1 MLKSLWTG
9 AVVNKQM
16 YPLRAATASMKT
28 QQYLLKFGIYAVLH
42 FWHSPSSDKAPQ
54 IFFFFSPPS
63 FFCPLLKSSQLSGAK
78 GRWSFSSPTLLSFYS
93 GWHLPKVDQPVSLGK
108 KYWTEFIIVCSTNEE
123 AVDELLKQGE
133 KTAKTEGLSKSQGR
147 ISS

>member
-1 MLKSLWTG
+1 MGTKYMQKNNSEVQDYGFLTFVFSFVNRLIFLSMLKSLWTG

-54 IFFFFSPPS
+54 IFFS
-63 FFCPLLKSSQLSGAK
+63 FPLPLSSVLSSKAV
-78 GRWSFSSPTLLSFYS
+78 SFLEQKADDRF
-93 GWHLPKVDQPVSLGK
+93 HLPLSCHFTQVDIYQK
-108 KYWTEFIIVCSTNEE
+108 
-123 AVDELLKQGE
+123 
-133 KTAKTEGLSKSQGR
+133 
-147 ISS
+147 